1 VIRQALAG
9 QLIKDK
15 ETDMTLKTKTIGMDR
30 DKTSSVTEPTRHWIN
45 GEWIGSS
52 ILINSISPSTGEVLG
67 EYSAGGRTEA
77 ASAIAAAR
85 NAFDNGTWAHDPQ
98 LRSRALFE
106 LADRLDERAEAIAL
120 MLSREMGKTLRDAT
134 LEATWSP
141 STLRYNAGT
150 ALSQTGTSAEVAPG
164 LFATAMREPI
174 GVAGIILPWN
184 SPLALLVRALGPAL
198 AAGCTTVI
206 KLPGQTALV
215 NSLIAEAVAA
225 TGSLPKGVVNIFTEA
240 GNEGAP
246 LLVES
251 SDVDVINYTG
261 STKVGRKIA
270 EKGAQTLKRICLE
283 LGGKTPLIVFG
294 DADIETVAPLIVT
307 ALTKFNGEFCMTGS
321 RVLVERSVANAWRE
335 RIASLLEKVVVGRAD
350 DPNCQ
355 MGPLID
361 RANVE
366 RVDRLVDDAKRY
378 ARIIVRGGRIVD
390 GPLAVGAFYRP
401 SMLETEDLDVP
412 LVQEE
417 IFGPVLSFET
427 FATEEE
433 AITRA
438 NATVFGLAAALFTKD
453 FDRAHRVA
461 RAIKAGTVWTNTW
474 ATLSD
479 AFEEGGFKC
488 SGVGRARGPRAM
500 EEFQEVKTQFRA
512 VRTFGGTS
520 PRSDAMAP

>member
-1 VIRQALAG
+1 
-9 QLIKDK
+9 
-15 ETDMTLKTKTIGMDR
+15 MNNNKTAPE
-30 DKTSSVTEPTRHWIN
+30 VEPARHWIN

-52 ILINSISPSTGEVLG
+52 TVAESVSPSTGEVLG
-67 EYSAGGRTEA
+67 HYSAGGRVEA
-77 ASAIAAAR
+77 AAAIAAAR
-85 NAFDNGTWAHDPQ
+85 KAFDTGGWSHDPQ
-98 LRSRALFE
+98 LRSRALLE
-106 LADRLDERAEAIAL
+106 LADRLDERADAIAL
-120 MLSREMGKTLRDAT
+120 AICREQGKLLSDAT

-164 LFATAMREPI
+164 VFATAMREPI
-174 GVAGIILPWN
+174 GVAGIIVPWN

-206 KLPGQTALV
+206 KLPGQTALA
-215 NSLIAEAVAA
+215 NNLIMQAVAA
-225 TGSLPKGVVNIFTEA
+225 TKLLPKGVANIFTEA

-261 STKVGRKIA
+261 STKVGRQIA
-270 EKGAQTLKRICLE
+270 IKGAETLKRICLE
-283 LGGKTPLIVFG
+283 LGGKTPLIVFE
-294 DADIETVAPLIVT
+294 DADIEAFAPLVVT
-307 ALTKFNGEFCMTGS
+307 ALIKFNGEFCMTGS
-321 RVLVERSVANAWRE
+321 RVLVQRSVADAWRE

-355 MGPLID
+355 MGPVIDKANVKRID
-361 RANVE
+361 RIVE
-366 RVDRLVDDAKRY
+366 DASRY
-378 ARIIVRGGRIVD
+378 ARTIVRGGPIVD
-390 GPLAVGAFYRP
+390 GPLAAGAFYRP
-401 SMLETEDLDVP
+401 AMLETEALDVP

-427 FATEEE
+427 FATEDE

-438 NATVFGLAAALFTKD
+438 NATAYGLAAALFTHD

-461 RAIKAGTVWTNTW
+461 RAIKAGTAWTNTW

-479 AFEEGGFKC
+479 AFEEGGFKY
-488 SGVGRARGPRAM
+488 SGIGRARGLRAM
-500 EEFQEVKTQFRA
+500 EEFQEVKTQFLA
-512 VRTFGGTS
+512 VRSLGESSSHSGTMT
-520 PRSDAMAP
+520 P